1 MVEQSPDSMIATS
14 QWWNKNLAVCL
25 LKLTNHH
32 QKKKRTSSIKRDL
45 PLNYI
50 LQPLETCSVDQLR
63 DTYHLLHV
71 RQLSSRRG
79 YQMKTEITLIR
90 QLQDMRWQ
98 MALWTP
104 IRLSSVGH
112 SIANWR
118 WEILSQN
125 FSQPMNMVKPL
136 TAVVSKSLVNTSMHT
151 HNRTILVVKPLISTG
166 HIHTKKMRW
175 RTSMRLCSEYRICVG
190 LPND

>member
-32 QKKKRTSSIKRDL
+32 QKKRTSSIKRDL

-79 YQMKTEITLIR
+79 YQMKIEITLTR

-136 TAVVSKSLVNTSMHT
+136 TAVVSKSLVNSSMHT
-151 HNRTILVVKPLISTG
+151 RSRTILVVKPLISTG
-166 HIHTKKMRW
+166 HIHTRKMRW